1 VDPLAI
7 QIDIVVPDR
16 PGELGRL
23 AKTLAEKGVNIDA
36 LAAVSGGGKGYVS
49 LLIPT
54 SPNVRAVL
62 REHGYSF
69 VERTVLTVTLEDR
82 PGTLGELAARLGAA
96 GVNITSVVTLASG
109 GERVQLAIGVDD
121 LEKARRV
128 L

>member
-54 SPNVRAVL
+54 GPKARAVL
-62 REHGYSF
+62 RERGYAF

-121 LEKARRV
+121 LKKARRV